1 MLSPEASLTVAVKE
15 KVPALLVSP
24 LIAPSVASSSKPEG
38 KAPAASFHWYGAVP
52 PEACRAAVYGIPSV
66 ASGRVVAVMERFEGG
81 EAAVTLMVAVPCLV
95 GSALLVAIS

>member
-1 MLSPEASLTVAVKE
+1 
-15 KVPALLVSP
+15 VPALLVSP

-38 KAPAASFHWYGAVP
+38 KARQLASTGTALFP

-66 ASGRVVAVMERFEGG
+66 ASEEWWPVMERFEGG